1 MKLGCKVKTALARD
15 VYTLGAFRNLESPRF
30 KPPCLVPAQGP
41 HLAPA
46 HVTSRVPPG
55 LLSPP
60 VRHRVDCTWAV
71 RPQARPCEQRQRPR
85 EPVDSGVYG
94 PLILE
99 KGARTTPWT
108 KDRLFHKWCWE
119 SWKFSCKRMKLDPSD
134 TAREV

>member
-55 LLSPP
+55 LLSPSGIEWI
-60 VRHRVDCTWAV
+60 VRGLLDLKQGPAS
-71 RPQARPCEQRQRPR
+71 
-85 EPVDSGVYG
+85 SGSVPG
-94 PLILE
+94 NL
-99 KGARTTPWT
+99 WT
-108 KDRLFHKWCWE
+108 RAF
-119 SWKFSCKRMKLDPSD
+119 
-134 TAREV
+134 TAH